1 MRLSFADGLFWTS
14 VACCVIAQLFI
25 IRSVRG
31 ARYVPEPSAS
41 MPRQRGGLELLWAV
55 LPAVGLAVLMVFT
68 WRAVQRSA
76 SPTPANQP
84 APLEVPA

>member
-31 ARYVPEPSAS
+31 ARYLPEPSTS
-41 MPRQRGGLELLWAV
+41 MPRQRSGLELLWAV
-55 LPAVGLAVLMVFT
+55 VPAVGLAVLLLFT
-68 WRAVQRSA
+68 WRAMQRWSAPVPENRVTSVQR
-76 SPTPANQP
+76 PA
-84 APLEVPA
+84 